1 MPININN
8 HLEELILK
16 HHIDR
21 FHPRFKKR
29 MQAIACLTEYFM
41 EIGEDSLLLAASCET
56 DKEYMAEDFSLSN
69 CLVLDY
75 EFPDAQ
81 VVEQIR
87 KEEKQI
93 VVCLLYTSRCV

>member
-8 HLEELILK
+8 RLDEIILK

-29 MQAIACLTEYFM
+29 MQAIAYLTEYFM
-41 EIGEDSLLLAASCET
+41 GIGEDSLLLVASCET
-56 DKEYMAEDFSLSN
+56 DKEYIAEDFSLFH

-75 EFPDAQ
+75 EFPDTQ
-81 VVEQIR
+81 IMEQIR

-93 VVCLLYTSRCV
+93 VVVSYYR